1 MTVPFLRQEYVL
13 PVPVDAFS
21 TTLPPEQK
29 AVLPAEV
36 MDAVGAAFTVTA
48 VPAEVVEQPLEET
61 TTV

>member
-1 MTVPFLRQEYVL
+1 
-13 PVPVDAFS
+13 VDAFS